1 MAILLLVGYDNVT
14 TVLLEAEIKMSNGF
28 PTPDYH
34 FTLYTLGSRIPPVVM
49 IIITNCIVDLHG
61 TNDTISA

>member
-49 IIITNCIVDLHG
+49 ITNCIVDLHG